1 MLLTFTTSLTTS
13 QLILIAIA
21 CGLSLYLIFHVA
33 REIFF
38 AANPDRRPIKRKR
51 K

>member
-1 MLLTFTTSLTTS
+1 MLLTFPTSLTTP
-13 QLILIAIA
+13 QLVVIAIA
-21 CGLSLYLIFHVA
+21 CALSLYLIIHVA
-33 REIFF
+33 REMFF